1 MSRLSDLPPNVLDTL
16 SAALDGALDSK
27 EQATLQ
33 ARLRDDEGLRLA
45 LQELR
50 QVRAGLGMLPRLR
63 APRNF
68 TLTPEM
74 VGRRA
79 ARPAYPR
86 LRLATALA
94 ALAFALT
101 FGLDTLL
108 PRVAAMPM
116 ALRAAAP
123 AVGTGAE
130 APPEAAAEMMLE
142 SAVVVEATAVPGEMS
157 ADAEPSA
164 ADSFA
169 AATATQLP
177 TSEPALK
184 AAPAEEESA
193 PAPAAPPAAAQES
206 VVEPTAT
213 PEVAAELQDLG
224 RNEADAL
231 EPLGQTS
238 PTQAER
244 RTAARPLQLAAIAL
258 GALTLLL
265 GTLAVRARRLG

>member
-1 MSRLSDLPPNVLDTL
+1 MSRLTDLPPDVLETL

-27 EQATLQ
+27 EQAALQ
-33 ARLRDDEGLRLA
+33 ERLSDDEDLRLA
-45 LQELR
+45 LHELR
-50 QVRAGLGMLPRLR
+50 QARAGLGMLPRLR

-79 ARPAYPR
+79 ARPAYPQ
-86 LRLATALA
+86 LRLAAALA

-116 ALRAAAP
+116 AMRVAAP

-142 SAVVVEATAVPGEMS
+142 SAVVVEATAVPGEMN

-164 ADSFA
+164 AGSF

-193 PAPAAPPAAAQES
+193 PAPAAPPAAAQEM

-213 PEVAAELQDLG
+213 PEVAAELEDLS
-224 RNEADAL
+224 RTEADAL
-231 EPLGQTS
+231 EPLGQTATS
-238 PTQAER
+238 QAER

-265 GTLAVRARRLG
+265 GTLALRARRLG

>member
-1 MSRLSDLPPNVLDTL
+1 MSRLSDLPPDVLEML
-16 SAALDGALDSK
+16 SAALDGALDAR
-27 EQATLQ
+27 QLAALQ
-33 ARLRDDEGLRLA
+33 ARLKDDEQLRRA

-50 QVRAGLGMLPRLR
+50 QARAGLRLMPKVR
-63 APRNF
+63 PPRNF

-74 VGRRA
+74 AGRRI
-79 ARPAYPR
+79 ARPTYPR

-94 ALAFALT
+94 ALAFAFT

-116 ALRAAAP
+116 AMRAAAP

-142 SAVVVEATAVPGEMS
+142 SAVVAEATAVPGEMN

-164 ADSFA
+164 AEGFA
-169 AATATQLP
+169 DATATQLP

-193 PAPAAPPAAAQES
+193 PAPAAPPAAAQEM

-213 PEVAAELQDLG
+213 PEAVAELQDLG
-224 RNEADAL
+224 RTEADAL
-231 EPLGQTS
+231 QPLNQTVPS
-238 PTQAER
+238 QAER
-244 RTAARPLQLAAIAL
+244 QTIARPLQIAAIAL

-265 GTLAVRARRLG
+265 GTLAIRARRPG